1 MAGLPLHAI
10 SMGEEE
16 ESPEYPQLEQL
27 RQGLSFGQFLLA
39 VESLYPGSPFYL
51 GCNCH
56 ICCERKM

>member
-39 VESLYPGSPFYL
+39 VESLYPGCVSFL
-51 GCNCH
+51 IIECV
-56 ICCERKM
+56 ELLFRDV